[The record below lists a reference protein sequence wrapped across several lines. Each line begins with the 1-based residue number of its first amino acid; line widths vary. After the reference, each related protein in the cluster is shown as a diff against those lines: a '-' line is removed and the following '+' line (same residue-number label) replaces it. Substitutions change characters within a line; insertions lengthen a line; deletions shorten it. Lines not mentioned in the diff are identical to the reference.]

1 MKCLERF
8 VSGKSE
14 VVHRPFFK
22 HSGNR
27 VGASLYND
35 TIWTWCC
42 SESSEYEAYVDK
54 YESKSESAWQHVERY
69 TAKASDGLWVYVA
82 EGGESYSTLCFK
94 ISYVKVFAGLV
105 CTVSVNENSLR
116 PVIFSAFGIHQATF
130 LHTEIKRDIFPVP
143 SDSNMIFAS
152 WNKKNFMMII
162 PSSLYSV
169 GILQIKPGGSWIW
182 WDVQIVLNDSE
193 SARDPLPIRAAC
205 QVDCWIFAL
214 PSSGVALFRVDLR
227 IDAPR

>member
-1 MKCLERF
+1 
-8 VSGKSE
+8 
-14 VVHRPFFK
+14 
-22 HSGNR
+22 
-27 VGASLYND
+27 
-35 TIWTWCC
+35 
-42 SESSEYEAYVDK
+42 
-54 YESKSESAWQHVERY
+54 
-69 TAKASDGLWVYVA
+69 
-82 EGGESYSTLCFK
+82 
-94 ISYVKVFAGLV
+94 
-105 CTVSVNENSLR
+105 
-116 PVIFSAFGIHQATF
+116 
-130 LHTEIKRDIFPVP
+130 
-143 SDSNMIFAS
+143 MIFAS
-152 WNKKNFMMII
+152 WNKKNFLMII